1 MSDPVSVEV
10 PGTDPG
16 RLTAQLRFVL
26 EVDRLKSVTR
36 RNLLVDGSRR
46 ENSAEHSWYLALAA
60 RVFAEYAP
68 AGTDVDRVTEMLLI
82 HDVVEVDAGDTF
94 IYGAGEQLHS
104 QQDRERA
111 AADRIFA
118 LLPEEQALRARTVW
132 DEFEARETPEA
143 RFARAIDRMAPMLA
157 NAATDGGTWT
167 EYNVSKDQV
176 LEKVTI
182 IAEGSPQLGEYAR
195 GLIEDAAAKGYF
207 AES

>member
-1 MSDPVSVEV
+1 MPDPVSVEV

-46 ENSAEHSWYLALAA
+46 ENSAEHSWYLALSA

-68 AGTDVDRVTEMLLI
+68 PETDIDRVTEMLLI

-94 IYGAGEQLHS
+94 IYGADEQVRG
-104 QQDRERA
+104 QQVRERA
-111 AADRIFA
+111 AADRIFS
-118 LLPEEQALRARTVW
+118 LLPEEQALQARAVW

-143 RFARAIDRMAPMLA
+143 RFARAIDRIAPMLA

-176 LEKVTI
+176 LEKVKI

-195 GLIEDAAAKGYF
+195 GLIEDAATKGYL
-207 AES
+207 ADS